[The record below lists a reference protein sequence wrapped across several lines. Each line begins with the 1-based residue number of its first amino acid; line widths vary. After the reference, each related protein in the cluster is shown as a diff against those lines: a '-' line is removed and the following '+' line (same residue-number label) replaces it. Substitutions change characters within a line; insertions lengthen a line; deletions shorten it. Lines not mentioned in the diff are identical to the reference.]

1 MIVRLL
7 AFISKGI
14 DKWLLMVIFTNS
26 KSKKNVRIRIVIL
39 NHNHYTPVVV

>member
-14 DKWLLMVIFTNS
+14 DIFANS
-26 KSKKNVRIRIVIL
+26 KSKKNVRIRIAIS
-39 NHNHYTPVVV
+39 NHNHYTAVVV